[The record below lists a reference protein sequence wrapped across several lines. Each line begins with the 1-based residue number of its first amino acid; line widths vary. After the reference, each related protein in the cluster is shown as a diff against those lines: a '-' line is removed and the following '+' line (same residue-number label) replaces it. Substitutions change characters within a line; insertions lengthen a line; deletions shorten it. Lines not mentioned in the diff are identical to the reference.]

1 LEEAVALLCRK
12 LMDALYLACVLVA
25 GAALVLISAVIPW
38 AVFTRYVLNSAASW
52 PEPTAVLL
60 MIALTFIGG
69 AACYR
74 RRAHM
79 NVSFFVLM
87 LPAPLQRI
95 AEFIAELLVAALA
108 LFMAI
113 YGARLVSVTWYN
125 TIPDFPS
132 LSVGVTYLPI
142 PIGGVVLLLF
152 VFERVLLGAPA
163 DPQRAVVPFD

>member
-1 LEEAVALLCRK
+1 LEEIVALLCRK
-12 LMDALYLACVLVA
+12 LMDALYLGCVLVA

-52 PEPTAVLL
+52 PEPTAILL

-87 LPAPLQRI
+87 LPPRLQRI
-95 AEFIAELLVAALA
+95 AEFVAELLVAAMA

-113 YGARLVSVTWYN
+113 YGARLVAVTWYN

-142 PIGGVVLLLF
+142 PIGGAVLLLF
-152 VFERVLLGAPA
+152 VFERMLLGAPA
-163 DPQRAVVPFD
+163 EPQHVVVPFD